1 MHHVTA
7 DYAKAHLDELCDRV
21 NQVQEGVTI
30 VRDDQSYV
38 LLSQA
43 EWESL
48 METAEIARIPGI
60 LDDVQAARQD
70 YDRGDAIGLN
80 RELGI

>member
-1 MHHVTA
+1 MHNVTA

-21 NQVQEGVTI
+21 NQAQEGITI
-30 VRDDQSYV
+30 VRDDQSYI

-43 EWESL
+43 EWEAL
-48 METAEIARIPGI
+48 VETAAIARIPGI

-70 YDRGDAIGLN
+70 YKQGEIIAIADL
-80 RELGI
+80 LP

>member
-21 NQVQEGVTI
+21 SQAQEGVTI

-43 EWESL
+43 EWES
-48 METAEIARIPGI
+48 ACRNG
-60 LDDVQAARQD
+60 
-70 YDRGDAIGLN
+70 GN
-80 RELGI
+80 R

>member
-21 NQVQEGVTI
+21 SQAQEGVTI

-43 EWESL
+43 EWEAL
-48 METAEIARIPGI
+48 VETAEIAKIPGV
-60 LDDVQAARQD
+60 LDDVKAARRD
-70 YDRGDAIGLN
+70 YEGGEAISIDAL
-80 RELGI
+80 LP